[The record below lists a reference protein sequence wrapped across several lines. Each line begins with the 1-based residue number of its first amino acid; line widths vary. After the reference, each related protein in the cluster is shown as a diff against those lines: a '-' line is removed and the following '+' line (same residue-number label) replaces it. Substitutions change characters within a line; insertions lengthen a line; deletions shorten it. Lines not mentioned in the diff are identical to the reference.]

1 MVDRFRRRTAFKFA
15 FLACFICVGIW
26 SIWPLDPIEK
36 TQEPDWSDLVS
47 TAPKEPE
54 RSRDIASFEPIWQE
68 ILPDPVATKPPVQ
81 APRSREPVEKRL
93 DITLLATFVEQGQS
107 RALINVSGEV
117 QRVLVGDRV
126 GRSLV
131 TSIRDRS
138 IELETNGRRTE
149 IGLPERIGQELLG
162 GRP

>member
-1 MVDRFRRRTAFKFA
+1 MVNRNEKRIGLNLT
-15 FLACFICVGIW
+15 FLACFLGAGIW
-26 SIWPLDPIEK
+26 TFWPLDPIET
-36 TQEPDWSDLVS
+36 TQDPDWSGLVS
-47 TAPKEPE
+47 TAPQEPE

-68 ILPDPVATKPPVQ
+68 ILPDPVTTKPPVQ
-81 APRSREPVEKRL
+81 APRSREPIEQRL
-93 DITLLATFVEQGQS
+93 DITLLATIVEQGQS
-107 RALINVSGEV
+107 RALIDVSGEV

-149 IGLPERIGQELLG
+149 IGLPERTGQELLG